1 MFRRRAR
8 AQHSMQEEGIKGQ
21 LKAVRQRT
29 IEEIRERRERG
40 PTVPSKRF
48 DRLADPFPQLKAL
61 RKLTGCAVTKENTWE
76 GIRHTTT
83 TTNNATE
90 NGNIGTRD
98 VNRNSKGRSKRKGV
112 SVIGQQ
118 RKASRR
124 KRPQSASSHNSRRT
138 NKQNSNFTNTSSS
151 SKSGNSSTESY
162 AWRWNYFRTRCE

>member
-61 RKLTGCAVTKENTWE
+61 RKLTGNTVTKENTWE

-83 TTNNATE
+83 TTTNHATE
-90 NGNIGTRD
+90 NGNIGEVERIRLVYLCQTYILAI
-98 VNRNSKGRSKRKGV
+98 GR
-112 SVIGQQ
+112 Q
-118 RKASRR
+118 
-124 KRPQSASSHNSRRT
+124 
-138 NKQNSNFTNTSSS
+138 
-151 SKSGNSSTESY
+151 
-162 AWRWNYFRTRCE
+162 

>member
-1 MFRRRAR
+1 
-8 AQHSMQEEGIKGQ
+8 MQEEGIKGQ

-83 TTNNATE
+83 TTTNNATE

-124 KRPQSASSHNSRRT
+124 KRPQSASSHNSRRR
-138 NKQNSNFTNTSSS
+138 NNNRNSDGTKKDNRD
-151 SKSGNSSTESY
+151 GN
-162 AWRWNYFRTRCE
+162 